1 MRKQKNIVIKKGK
14 LGLLFWLFVCLL
26 GSFIVVAIERS
37 IYNEIVGFYMSLSDG
52 ILLWLIVTLTLL
64 MISAPIILIIYLLS
78 KRFDNLSRILINIL
92 LLTFV
97 ISFIVTVYLTRS
109 YAEAFYLISPYVILT
124 FVFGKIYLKKESA
137 VTAT

>member
-1 MRKQKNIVIKKGK
+1 MRHLKNIVIKKGK

-97 ISFIVTVYLTRS
+97 ISFIVTVYLTRN
-109 YAEAFYLISPYVILT
+109 YAEAFYLISPYVVLT